1 MRELQWKF
9 RKFGFGTFSE
19 GLARCRSCHA
29 FTVTFEIAVNSQMQ
43 TSNISI
49 KIVMK
54 NYTQNIYVYLQFS
67 FYMYHYSDE
76 EIAVGISNQIYIL
89 HIYYLFTFLKCQMS
103 N

>member
-1 MRELQWKF
+1 MSESQWKF
-9 RKFGFGTFSE
+9 RKFEGLVHLVSE

-54 NYTQNIYVYLQFS
+54 NYTQNIYCNVLLKKCKFFDTYRMKFG
-67 FYMYHYSDE
+67 F
-76 EIAVGISNQIYIL
+76 QICTKTL
-89 HIYYLFTFLKCQMS
+89 LFK
-103 N
+103 